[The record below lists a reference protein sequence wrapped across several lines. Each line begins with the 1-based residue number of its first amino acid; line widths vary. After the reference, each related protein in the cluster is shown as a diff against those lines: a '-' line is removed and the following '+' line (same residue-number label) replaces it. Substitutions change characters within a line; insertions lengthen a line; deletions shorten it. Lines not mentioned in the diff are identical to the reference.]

1 MNLFII
7 LSAVGFVK
15 TLFIILVIWYG
26 IKLLSKYIFPRIMH
40 HTMKNM
46 QSRMEEQFRE
56 QQRKGRAEGDVTL
69 EHNPKNGTTK
79 FNEGEYIDF
88 EEVD

>member
-56 QQRKGRAEGDVTL
+56 QQRKGRTEGDVTL